1 MEIILKQDVDGLGEI
16 GQIRK
21 VAPGY
26 ARNYLI
32 PNQFAVQVNPQNL
45 RALEHEKLL
54 LDATELKNKE
64 AAREL
69 AGVISGLTC
78 TIARRAGEGDRLFGS
93 VTNIDIANSLAEQN
107 VIVDRRSFD
116 LAEPIKEL
124 GIFMIPIN
132 LYPDIIPSLR
142 VVVVRE
148 AE

>member
-1 MEIILKQDVDGLGEI
+1 MEGVFIKDVVNQARAGEV
-16 GQIRK
+16 K
-21 VAPGY
+21 NVAGGY

-54 LDATELKNKE
+54 LDAKELKNKE

-69 AGVISGLTC
+69 AGVISGITC
-78 TIARRAGEGDRLFGS
+78 TIARRAGEEDRLFGS

>member
-54 LDATELKNKE
+54 LDAKELKNKE
-64 AAREL
+64 AA
-69 AGVISGLTC
+69 
-78 TIARRAGEGDRLFGS
+78 
-93 VTNIDIANSLAEQN
+93 
-107 VIVDRRSFD
+107 
-116 LAEPIKEL
+116 
-124 GIFMIPIN
+124 
-132 LYPDIIPSLR
+132 
-142 VVVVRE
+142 
-148 AE
+148 